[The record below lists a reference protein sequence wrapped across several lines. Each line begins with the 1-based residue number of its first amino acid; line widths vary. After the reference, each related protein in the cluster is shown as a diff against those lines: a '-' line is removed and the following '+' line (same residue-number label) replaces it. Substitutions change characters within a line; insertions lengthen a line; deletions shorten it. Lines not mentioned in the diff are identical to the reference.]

1 MKIRCFT
8 LSVLVIILAVLF
20 TGCGEEE
27 YELDG
32 VKVSKIQLDIVSG
45 SDATFKFSVS
55 NISDEDILF
64 DAGKFTLKLD
74 GEDGKVISF
83 MGGKETIKA
92 DSKDTLSY
100 LVYEDHPE
108 IKEDDTVKVYFDDKE
123 ICQVKVGKIEL

>member
-55 NISDEDILF
+55 NSSDEDILF
-64 DAGKFTLKLD
+64 DAGKFTPEAGRRGRK
-74 GEDGKVISF
+74 GHKFYGRKRNHKSRQQGHFI
-83 MGGKETIKA
+83 
-92 DSKDTLSY
+92 LSC
-100 LVYEDHPE
+100 L
-108 IKEDDTVKVYFDDKE
+108 
-123 ICQVKVGKIEL
+123 

>member
-1 MKIRCFT
+1 
-8 LSVLVIILAVLF
+8 
-20 TGCGEEE
+20 
-27 YELDG
+27 
-32 VKVSKIQLDIVSG
+32 
-45 SDATFKFSVS
+45 
-55 NISDEDILF
+55 
-64 DAGKFTLKLD
+64 
-74 GEDGKVISF
+74 